1 MKSAKIAAAIALTL
15 VGGVATAF
23 AAPAVVTGN
32 ANVRQGAS
40 TSAQVL
46 TTLPGGATVDA
57 NCYDQGWCMINGTG
71 NFRGVSGWI
80 SQSLIAF
87 TDGSVAPQPPQPPRP
102 GPGPQPQPP
111 RPGGNNNSG
120 PGFSFD
126 FNFGTPSQTRPQPN
140 RQAGACFFTE
150 RNFRGNSFCVD
161 RGQEYARMPRGWNDV
176 IRSVQ
181 VFGRAQVDLCSDNGF
196 YGNCVTVRSDQSR
209 LPSGIDRR
217 VSSIDVY

>member
-1 MKSAKIAAAIALTL
+1 MKSAKFAAALAMTL
-15 VGGVATAF
+15 LGGIATAL
-23 AAPAVVTGN
+23 AAPAITTGN

-40 TSAQVL
+40 ATAPVL
-46 TTLPGGATVDA
+46 TSLPAGATLDA
-57 NCYDQGWCMINGTG
+57 NCYDQGWCQVNGTG
-71 NFRGVSGWI
+71 NFNGVSGWI
-80 SQSLIAF
+80 SASLVAF
-87 TDGSVAPQPPQPPRP
+87 TDGSAMPQPPRPGPQP

-111 RPGGNNNSG
+111 RPGGNNSG

-126 FNFGTPSQTRPQPN
+126 FNFGTPPQTRPQPS
-140 RQAGACFFTE
+140 RQSGACFFTE
-150 RNFRGNSFCVD
+150 RNFRGSSFCVE
-161 RGQEYARMPRGWNDV
+161 RGQEYTRMPRGWNDV

>member
-1 MKSAKIAAAIALTL
+1 MKSAKFAAALAMTL
-15 VGGVATAF
+15 LGGIATAL
-23 AAPAVVTGN
+23 AAPAVTTGN

-40 TSAQVL
+40 TTAPVL
-46 TTLPGGATVDA
+46 TSLPAGATLDA
-57 NCYDQGWCMINGTG
+57 NCYDLGWCQVNGTG
-71 NFRGVSGWI
+71 IYNGISGWI
-80 SQSLIAF
+80 SASLVAF
-87 TDGSVAPQPPQPPRP
+87 TDGSAMPQPPRPGPQP

-111 RPGGNNNSG
+111 RPGGNNSG

-126 FNFGTPSQTRPQPN
+126 FNFGTPPQTRPQPS
-140 RQAGACFFTE
+140 RQSGACFFTE
-150 RNFRGNSFCVD
+150 RNFRGSSFCVE
-161 RGQEYARMPRGWNDV
+161 RGEEYTRMPRGWNDV

-181 VFGRAQVDLCSDNGF
+181 VFGRARVELCSDNGF